1 MSANPPTSRNSSP
14 PAAESPA
21 LWPWLLAGAIGSG
34 LLALWFP
41 LWPHVGRVPPADLR
55 TFAPTLFAGLLYA
68 LLLLKAQGYSDV
80 KSVAGGMGAWTEAG
94 LPVAS

>member
-1 MSANPPTSRNSSP
+1 MSAKPPSSRNSSS

-21 LWPWLLAGAIGSG
+21 LWTWLLAGAVGGG

-55 TFAPTLFAGLLYA
+55 TFTPTLLAGLLYA
-68 LLLLKAQGYSDV
+68 LLVLALHAVYLIAVGRV
-80 KSVAGGMGAWTEAG
+80 RAGEGERH
-94 LPVAS
+94 